1 MDELYVIIGS
11 DHGGFELKEIIKAHL
26 NNHYI
31 KYYDIGCY
39 DEESCD
45 YPNIAEKLCIKLIN
59 ETNTKKANLNHY
71 GILICGTGIGI
82 SMAANKIK
90 NIRCALCHNEFT
102 ARMSRKHN
110 NANVLALGGRTT
122 GVEIAKSIVNTFLN
136 EKFEGGRHIRRIS
149 IFDP

>member
-1 MDELYVIIGS
+1 MDDLYVIIGS

-26 NNHYI
+26 NNNYI

-59 ETNTKKANLNHY
+59 ETNTKKTNINHY